1 LRHSCASLLLANGV
15 PLKQIQEWLGHS
27 DFSTTANIYAHLDYT
42 SKISSAQAME
52 KGLVL
57 PGSNG
62 FESRWS
68 GIAESEEASES
79 DSNPSS
85 EGKEQF

>member
-1 LRHSCASLLLANGV
+1 MIYTAMTKKAMKLAYEAHQGQRDKNG
-15 PLKQIQEWLGHS
+15 
-27 DFSTTANIYAHLDYT
+27 
-42 SKISSAQAME
+42 ME